1 MVLTWTKYDVEGW
14 IIEIFK
20 IEDRD
25 SQPVKIDLN
34 KKLLPKQKTIEIF
47 IIDAQAF
54 RKTKNENPPTREIGV
69 AS

>member
-1 MVLTWTKYDVEGW
+1 MNQGLH
-14 IIEIFK
+14 F
-20 IEDRD
+20 

-54 RKTKNENPPTREIGV
+54 RKTKNENPPTREI
-69 AS
+69 